1 MKYILGWFL
10 VIIGALGW
18 LLFIIGTLD
27 VAFRIDYS
35 LGIALFGVY
44 LWYSSVKLLNRN
56 KL

>member
-1 MKYILGWFL
+1 MRYILGLFL
-10 VIIGALGW
+10 VVVGVLGW

-27 VAFRIDYS
+27 IAFRIDCS

-44 LWYSSVKLLNRN
+44 LWYFSIKLFNKN